1 MKITLLTN
9 MSGEI
14 IGASHRVSVP
24 PVNSNILTQI
34 RPSAEQEVH
43 EIDIPAELSQH
54 MLDGT
59 IDREIF
65 NYKVER
71 VGQEAKLVKRSAK

>member
-9 MSGEI
+9 LSGEI
-14 IGASHRVSVP
+14 IGASHRANVP
-24 PVNSNILTQI
+24 LAGTTILTQI

-54 MLDGT
+54 ILDGT

-65 NYKVER
+65 NYRVER
-71 VGQEAKLVKRSAK
+71 AGQEAKLVKRSAK